1 MASALTTSPASRSAR
16 ASARSDLPLAVGP
29 TTATTGRSPAAALSR
44 SGRARSATASEGD
57 GPADAVGLAPEQDIP
72 QPHTPGGGPGHQRPQ
87 VGAVRP
93 HLTGQVEVD
102 GGQGVAVTALQRL
115 VDRVVESLGAGVLGA
130 GSLRPVARC
139 AV

>member
-44 SGRARSATASEGD
+44 SGRARSATAPEGD

-72 QPHTPGGGPGHQRPQ
+72 QPHAPGGGAGHRRPQ
-87 VGAVRP
+87 VGAVRSD
-93 HLTGQVEVD
+93 LTGQVEVE
-102 GGQGVAVTALQRL
+102 GGQCVAVATLQR
-115 VDRVVESLGAGVLGA
+115 VGNGVVERPGAGVLGA
-130 GSLRPVARC
+130 GSLR
-139 AV
+139 